1 MEALPGFSLH
11 RHPNHVFA
19 ERGSQMRT
27 PTLLAAVVL
36 LLAPLA
42 QAADLAKIERKIAKE
57 PAYQTKTPK
66 YCLLVFGLDAK
77 TRVWLVQD
85 GDTLYVD
92 RNGNGDLTEDGKSV
106 KIKQQTDSYCSFEA
120 GDITIDGL
128 THTGLSVMQMKASPE
143 SLGNDQEWER
153 IKKSGSEPWTW
164 WVRITAE
171 RAADDK
177 RDLPK
182 KIGYVINGD
191 GAGMLLFA
199 DKPQDAPIIHLN
211 GPFALALQDR
221 KQRLIVGEKMMLQI
235 GVGPQGVGPGTF
247 AFVLYPNTI
256 PTDAYPEAEITFP
269 AKSPGQEAIKRKY
282 TLKERC

>member
-1 MEALPGFSLH
+1 MRAL
-11 RHPNHVFA
+11 
-19 ERGSQMRT
+19 
-27 PTLLAAVVL
+27 TLLAPVL
-36 LLAPLA
+36 LLPASA
-42 QAADLAKIERKIAKE
+42 RAADLARVELKIARE
-57 PAYQTKTPK
+57 PAYQTKAPK

-92 RNGNGDLTEDGKSV
+92 RNGNGDLTEDGKGV
-106 KIKQQTDSYCSFEA
+106 KIKQQNDNYRSFEA

-182 KIGYVINGD
+182 KLGYVINGD

-199 DKPQDAPIIHLN
+199 EKPQDAPIIHLN
-211 GPFALALQDR
+211 GPFTLALQDR

-269 AKSPGQEAIKRKY
+269 AISPGQEAIKRKY